1 MSTKFMNQYMKI
13 QEKRHEEYISTMHI
27 IKFIWVNRRNEIE
40 IVKEIKNNAEDS
52 NIKQN
57 NEA

>member
-1 MSTKFMNQYMKI
+1 MEI
-13 QEKRHEEYISTMHI
+13 QENRHDEYISTMPI
-27 IKFIWVNRRNEIE
+27 IKFVWVNRKNEIE

-57 NEA
+57 DET